1 MRLKF
6 LLSNFDLKEDLG
18 EQGKALLK
26 HRKYLK
32 AVFYA
37 LLWFVLS
44 CGKVLFGQTVY
55 SSSQLLQPLNDTG
68 GSARA
73 MAMGSA
79 FVGVADDSSALLWN
93 PGGLGLLP
101 QGELTLHHN
110 SWLVGTM
117 EESLIAAIPLEG
129 LGGIGAM
136 VNTMNYGTFQG
147 RDYSGALTVPY
158 SVNNYG
164 FMVGWGKE
172 WTPGFSAGLA
182 LQGNLQDGSNQS
194 YGVLSGDVGVVYSP
208 DNHLRFGAALINFG
222 GNQAKAWVASTIE
235 AGASFRTDFGKL
247 HSFLLAVDGTL
258 EPQGVNRLGIGA
270 EYAFQSSYFLR
281 AGFQFFDQNNEIQ
294 GFQELTAGA
303 GIRLGDLQLDYAYL
317 PYGDLGTSHRIS
329 LSYFFPQSKPTPPF
343 PVKPAGVPL
352 NSSSPTAIFKPNPGM
367 GPNQNVLTL
376 QFDVP
381 SDLVAQGQ
389 TLEAQGNMVGAM
401 SLYQEE
407 IKQNGQDAMA
417 WWYLATDYY
426 KLGQKAYAIR
436 CFEEFRKLKPGDKAF
451 TDWLEQ
457 YKDQKP

>member
-1 MRLKF
+1 MF
-6 LLSNFDLKEDLG
+6 LLSNFDLKEDVG

-32 AVFYA
+32 AVFNA
-37 LLWFVLS
+37 LLWVILS

-55 SSSQLLQPLNDTG
+55 STSQLLQPLNDTG

-93 PGGLGLLP
+93 PAGLGTLS
-101 QGELTLHHN
+101 QGELALHHN
-110 SWLVGTM
+110 SWLVGTL
-117 EESLIAAIPLEG
+117 EETLIGVVPLNDM
-129 LGGIGAM
+129 GGIGAM
-136 VNTMNYGTFQG
+136 VNYMNYGTFQG
-147 RDYSGALTVPY
+147 RDYTGALTTPY

-172 WTPGFSAGLA
+172 WTPGFSAGVA
-182 LQGNLQDGSNQS
+182 FQGNLQDGPNQS
-194 YGVLSGDVGVVYSP
+194 YGLLSGDFGVLYCP

-222 GNQAKAWVASTIE
+222 ANQVNAWVASTIE
-235 AGASFRTDFGKL
+235 AGASFRTDFSKL
-247 HSFLLAVDGTL
+247 HSLLLAVDGTL

-281 AGFQFFDQNNEIQ
+281 AGFQIFDQNNEIQ
-294 GFQELTAGA
+294 GLQELTAGV
-303 GIRLGDLQLDYAYL
+303 GVRLGDFQLDYAYL
-317 PYGDLGTSHRIS
+317 PYGDLGTSNRIS
-329 LSYFFPQSKPTPPF
+329 LSYLFPSAKPIPPIET
-343 PVKPAGVPL
+343 KPAAAPA
-352 NSSSPTAIFKPNPGM
+352 SSSPPAATFKPNPGT

-389 TLEAQGNMVGAM
+389 TLEAQGNTVEAM

-417 WWYLATDYY
+417 WWYLGNDYY
-426 KLGQKAYAIR
+426 KLGQKAYAVQ
-436 CFEEFRKLKPGDKAF
+436 CFEEVRKLKPGDKAF
-451 TDWLEQ
+451 SDWLEQ
-457 YKDQKP
+457 YKAQKP